1 MIHRRDEFRGA
12 QATIDKVH
20 QLAKDGKINLF
31 TQYQMASVKGDK
43 NLESIDIKHDNNEIK
58 NLKTDYVLGFFGLIM
73 QLGPIANWGLNIDK
87 KTIEVDTEKFETNQ
101 KGIYAVGDI
110 CNYPGKLKLIL
121 SGFHEGA
128 LAARAC
134 FKLARPNEK
143 YRFEFTTSSKTI
155 KERLGVKKVIEL
167 YSANTPNGKK
177 ISIMLEEIGYE
188 YKVINIDL
196 NKGDQFKPEFKKIS
210 PFSKIPVII
219 DQDNNKNI
227 FESGA
232 ILMYLAEQSG
242 KFYDTKDRL
251 EINQWLMAQMG
262 YVGPML
268 GQHHQFHHYNPG
280 KSQFGEERYFKIS
293 KRIYEE
299 LDERLSKSRF
309 LAGENYTIADIG
321 TFPWIARHE
330 WHDIGLKN
338 YKNLTRWYVEISERE
353 AVKKGFKFMNKD
365 EVPPKP

>member
-1 MIHRRDEFRGA
+1 
-12 QATIDKVH
+12 
-20 QLAKDGKINLF
+20 
-31 TQYQMASVKGDK
+31 
-43 NLESIDIKHDNNEIK
+43 
-58 NLKTDYVLGFFGLIM
+58 
-73 QLGPIANWGLNIDK
+73 
-87 KTIEVDTEKFETNQ
+87 
-101 KGIYAVGDI
+101 
-110 CNYPGKLKLIL
+110 
-121 SGFHEGA
+121 
-128 LAARAC
+128 
-134 FKLARPNEK
+134 
-143 YRFEFTTSSKTI
+143 
-155 KERLGVKKVIEL
+155 
-167 YSANTPNGKK
+167 
-177 ISIMLEEIGYE
+177 MLEEISYE

-196 NKGDQFKPEFKKIS
+196 NKGDQFKLEFKKIS
-210 PFSKIPVII
+210 PFSKIPVIV

-232 ILMYLAEQSG
+232 ILIYLAEQSG

-299 LDERLSKSRF
+299 LDARLSRSRF
-309 LAGENYTIADIG
+309 LAGRNYTIADIG

>member
-1 MIHRRDEFRGA
+1 
-12 QATIDKVH
+12 V
-20 QLAKDGKINLF
+20 
-31 TQYQMASVKGDK
+31 
-43 NLESIDIKHDNNEIK
+43 IK
-58 NLKTDYVLGFFGLIM
+58 
-73 QLGPIANWGLNIDK
+73 
-87 KTIEVDTEKFETNQ
+87 
-101 KGIYAVGDI
+101 
-110 CNYPGKLKLIL
+110 
-121 SGFHEGA
+121 
-128 LAARAC
+128 
-134 FKLARPNEK
+134 
-143 YRFEFTTSSKTI
+143 
-155 KERLGVKKVIEL
+155 L

-188 YKVINIDL
+188 YKVININL
-196 NKGDQFKPEFKKIS
+196 NKGEQFKPEFKKIS

-219 DQDNNKNI
+219 DEDNNKNI

-242 KFYDTKDRL
+242 KFYDIKDRL

-299 LDERLSKSRF
+299 LDERLSRSRF

>member
-1 MIHRRDEFRGA
+1 MID
-12 QATIDKVH
+12 
-20 QLAKDGKINLF
+20 
-31 TQYQMASVKGDK
+31 
-43 NLESIDIKHDNNEIK
+43 
-58 NLKTDYVLGFFGLIM
+58 
-73 QLGPIANWGLNIDK
+73 
-87 KTIEVDTEKFETNQ
+87 
-101 KGIYAVGDI
+101 
-110 CNYPGKLKLIL
+110 
-121 SGFHEGA
+121 
-128 LAARAC
+128 
-134 FKLARPNEK
+134 
-143 YRFEFTTSSKTI
+143 
-155 KERLGVKKVIEL
+155 L

-188 YKVINIDL
+188 YKVVNIDL

-210 PFSKIPVII
+210 PLSKIPVII

-299 LDERLSKSRF
+299 LDERLSQSRF

>member
-1 MIHRRDEFRGA
+1 M
-12 QATIDKVH
+12 
-20 QLAKDGKINLF
+20 
-31 TQYQMASVKGDK
+31 
-43 NLESIDIKHDNNEIK
+43 
-58 NLKTDYVLGFFGLIM
+58 
-73 QLGPIANWGLNIDK
+73 
-87 KTIEVDTEKFETNQ
+87 
-101 KGIYAVGDI
+101 
-110 CNYPGKLKLIL
+110 
-121 SGFHEGA
+121 
-128 LAARAC
+128 
-134 FKLARPNEK
+134 
-143 YRFEFTTSSKTI
+143 
-155 KERLGVKKVIEL
+155 IEL

-242 KFYDTKDRL
+242 KFYDPKDRL

-299 LDERLSKSRF
+299 LDERLSQSRF

-353 AVKKGFKFMNKD
+353 SVKKGFRFMNKD

>member
-1 MIHRRDEFRGA
+1 MID
-12 QATIDKVH
+12 
-20 QLAKDGKINLF
+20 
-31 TQYQMASVKGDK
+31 
-43 NLESIDIKHDNNEIK
+43 
-58 NLKTDYVLGFFGLIM
+58 
-73 QLGPIANWGLNIDK
+73 
-87 KTIEVDTEKFETNQ
+87 
-101 KGIYAVGDI
+101 
-110 CNYPGKLKLIL
+110 
-121 SGFHEGA
+121 
-128 LAARAC
+128 
-134 FKLARPNEK
+134 
-143 YRFEFTTSSKTI
+143 
-155 KERLGVKKVIEL
+155 L

-188 YKVINIDL
+188 YKVVNIDL

-210 PFSKIPVII
+210 PLSKIPVII

-299 LDERLSKSRF
+299 LDERLSQSRF

-338 YKNLTRWYVEISERE
+338 FKNLTRWYVEISERE
-353 AVKKGFKFMNKD
+353 AVKKGFRFMNKD